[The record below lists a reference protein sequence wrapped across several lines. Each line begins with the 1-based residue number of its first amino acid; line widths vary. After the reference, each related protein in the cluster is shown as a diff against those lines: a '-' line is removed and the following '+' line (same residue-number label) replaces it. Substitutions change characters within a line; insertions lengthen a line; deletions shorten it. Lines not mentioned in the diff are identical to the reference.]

1 MTVKKDKKKV
11 DRRKKPI
18 NKEEVLKDLEAGV
31 TKKDAYK
38 KQNRDPNKCIAT
50 LEKQDEQFGKQVKES
65 TQAFL
70 EREVFPKKAFI
81 VSAFWEKIAAGDTS
95 AIIYGMKTI
104 VGLKEGRTIEV
115 SGEVQHIHSL
125 TAEQRKAKIDELRTA
140 LDQAIDVEILES
152 DDATEG

>member
-1 MTVKKDKKKV
+1 MTDKPKKNKGG
-11 DRRKKPI
+11 RPRKPI
-18 NKEEVLKDLEAGV
+18 NKEEVLKDLEEGV

-38 KQNRDPNKCIAT
+38 KQGRSPNKCIAV
-50 LEKQDEQFGKQVKES
+50 LEKEDQKFGQQVKES

-115 SGEVQHIHSL
+115 SGEVQHIHQLSPEDRQKRIQELKKEL
-125 TAEQRKAKIDELRTA
+125 TE
-140 LDQAIDVEILES
+140 AIDVELVTDETS
-152 DDATEG
+152 D

>member
-1 MTVKKDKKKV
+1 MTDKPKKNKGG
-11 DRRKKPI
+11 RPRKPI
-18 NKEEVLKDLEAGV
+18 NKEEVLKDLEEGV

-38 KQNRDPNKCIAT
+38 KQGRDPNKAIAG
-50 LEKQDEQFGKQVKES
+50 LEKYDPQFGKQVKES

-152 DDATEG
+152 DDDA

>member
-1 MTVKKDKKKV
+1 MTDKPKKNKGG
-11 DRRKKPI
+11 RPRKPI
-18 NKEEVLKDLEAGV
+18 NKEEVLKDLEEGV
-31 TKKDAYK
+31 TKTDAYK
-38 KQNRDPNKCIAT
+38 KQGRSPHKCIGV
-50 LEKQDEQFGKQVKES
+50 LEQEDPKFGQQVKES

-104 VGLKEGRTIEV
+104 GGLKEGRTIEV

-152 DDATEG
+152 DDETTT